1 MDVRGISQV
10 ELSEMLS
17 LSQAQISRFM
27 SGERALSLAVILQL
41 ANITGIPAGRLS
53 NSPKTSRI
61 LKMLGKQS
69 NEHDETL
76 RNNVG
81 IA

>member
-17 LSQAQISRFM
+17 LSQAQISRFL

-41 ANITGIPAGRLS
+41 ANLTGIPAARLS

-61 LKMLGKQS
+61 LKMLGTRTTS
-69 NEHDETL
+69 HDETL
-76 RNNVG
+76 RNTDE

>member
-17 LSQAQISRFM
+17 LSQAQISRFL

-41 ANITGIPAGRLS
+41 SNITGIPAERLS

-61 LKMLGKQS
+61 LKILGKQS
-69 NEHDETL
+69 TSQDETP
-76 RNNVG
+76 RNSVSV
-81 IA
+81 A